1 MAKRRISKQ
10 QSARIAKIQANYR
23 DISSDET
30 GNTEEALVITRF
42 KKHAIIETTAGKL
55 VHCSIRPNIESLVA
69 GDKVVFQM
77 ETEEQGI
84 ILSCYPRETLLGRT
98 NKRGE
103 FRAVA
108 ANLSQLMIV
117 IAAKPE
123 VSWPLLDS
131 YLVMAELLNLKACI
145 VLNKI
150 DLPCDFIKEDLLTIY
165 TPLGYDIL
173 FLSKEQPDSF
183 KALENK
189 LKNETS
195 VFVGQSGVGKSSLIA
210 KILPHENN
218 IAVGAISDLSELG
231 KHTTSNSKLYH
242 LPTGGRL
249 IDSPGVREFSLMHL
263 PSIELIKGY
272 PELSKLQE
280 YCKFRNCNHLNSPGC
295 AILKALDE
303 NTISAK
309 RYDNYI
315 KLAYP

>member
-10 QSARIAKIQANYR
+10 QSTRIAKIQANYR

-84 ILSCYPRETLLGRT
+84 ILSCYPRETLLSRT

-150 DLPCDFIKEDLLTIY
+150 DLPCDFIKDDLLAIY
-165 TPLGYDIL
+165 TPLDYDIL
-173 FLSKEQPDSF
+173 FLSKEQPNNF

-249 IDSPGVREFSLMHL
+249 IDSPGVREFSLIHL

-309 RYDNYI
+309 RYDNYV